1 MENKITSFNAISLES
16 NKVGQILT
24 SSIVFEKKKHK
35 TLLKIYFESSEINFI
50 GLKYHNKKLSD

>member
-24 SSIVFEKKKHK
+24 SSIVFEKKKTQDPAK
-35 TLLKIYFESSEINFI
+35 NLF
-50 GLKYHNKKLSD
+50 